1 MLSRSISRTEAAPT
15 PIASARARIF
25 AASRARAS
33 AESCLE
39 SSTPRMT
46 RSSGGMMTAHAT
58 TGPAS
63 GPRPTSSMPAM
74 SGPTDRRKSRSIVL
88 QRSRRG
94 DGASVRSRASDSSA
108 RDTAV
113 LRLLR
118 GRRARLGHRDTHL
131 LFLDSSRLA
140 GEMTEIVE
148 LRATDASAAN
158 DLNLGEHRAV
168 DREDALDADAVGD
181 LPHGE
186 ALAHTTPSTRNA
198 DALEGLNTL
207 LLTFLDANVDA
218 QRIAGAEGRNIAE
231 PLFLGFDECMHMTL
245 GAEARMKRFW

>member
-58 TGPAS
+58 TGPAR

-74 SGPTDRRKSRSIVL
+74 RGPTDRRRSRSIVL

-94 DGASVRSRASDSSA
+94 DGVSVRSRASGSSA
-108 RDTAV
+108 RDTAAP
-113 LRLLR
+113 RLLR
-118 GRRARLGHRDTHL
+118 WSACLRHSDAHF
-131 LFLDSSRLA
+131 LFLDARGLA
-140 GEMTEIVE
+140 GEMAQVIQ
-148 LRATDASAAN
+148 LGATDATATN

-168 DREDALDADAVGD
+168 HREDALDADTVGD
-181 LPHGE
+181 LSHRE
-186 ALAHTTPSTRNA
+186 RFAHSTAAARDAN
-198 DALEGLNTL
+198 ALEGLDAL
-207 LLTFLDANVDA
+207 LLTLLHADVDA
-218 QRIAGAEGRNIAE
+218 QRITSAERRNRAE
-231 PLFLGFDECMHMTL
+231 PL
-245 GAEARMKRFW
+245 